1 MARVEG
7 PPPRYPL
14 RYELLDRWPWVAG
27 AAVVVAIAVVAVVLL
42 TGGESDSGSPQEQ
55 AATRAVNGFL
65 EAVSSGDEQACERF
79 IDLDAPGIVSYL
91 RLTEGV
97 RGQATCGFVGAGDE
111 RAALTVDQVTVQGS
125 QATATLAGSPTVI
138 HLSDTGGEWVIDAI
152 R

>member
-1 MARVEG
+1 M
-7 PPPRYPL
+7 
-14 RYELLDRWPWVAG
+14 
-27 AAVVVAIAVVAVVLL
+27 AIAVVAVLLL

-97 RGQATCGFVGAGDE
+97 RGQATCGFVGADDE
-111 RAALTVDQVTVQGS
+111 RAALTVDHLTQGS
-125 QATATLAGSPTVI
+125 QATATLAGSPTLI
-138 HLSDTGGEWVIDAI
+138 HLSDIGGEWVIDAI